1 MGLSYGYG
9 PAVDMADGFALTR
22 GAFEKEKGE
31 IYFPYSKRSL
41 LADCSQVL
49 GQRYNEASQ

>member
-1 MGLSYGYG
+1 
-9 PAVDMADGFALTR
+9 MADGFALTR